1 MEEEIISPLFFEKI
15 LLKFLFHDVDV
26 REKILPFLSEEI
38 FDDFSV
44 RQNIKTIIDFKEKH
58 SSFPTIPEMKM
69 ELKSKDSYDVLFE
82 SLDIDISEYNQDYIL
97 ERIEDFFKR
106 KMILNELTDAVSKL
120 KDEDIETLSDTPD
133 KIRDKMSFSFNTDVG
148 LNVFSDKGSQRF
160 FDHLHQRDIVVTTGI
175 PYFDKIIAGGFH
187 EKTLN
192 LYLSDTGRGKT
203 LTMCSLAASTLF
215 QNKNVLYLTLE
226 MSEEKITER
235 ILANLFDVDISHLP
249 YMTKEA
255 FISKMKSLSKFNDK
269 LIIKEFPPKS
279 LNANRIRN
287 LVKELKVKRKFKAD
301 IIFVDYLGLMIPI
314 NVKGVAN
321 SYEALKVVSEELRGI
336 AVEESCPI
344 VSAVQTN
351 RGGMNSASIDLTD
364 IADSI
369 GITATAD
376 LIIGIV
382 QTDEF
387 KEAGKFCWLVLKNRY
402 GINGY
407 KVNVCVDYS
416 KMRIFADENEEQ
428 NFNENKTPS
437 TTTLVDDVAVEVI
450 KSIKTEKK
458 KRIADISGIEM

>member
-1 MEEEIISPLFFEKI
+1 MDDEIISPLFFEKI
-15 LLKFLFHDVDV
+15 LLKCLFHNGDV

-38 FDDFSV
+38 FDDFGV
-44 RQNIKTIIDFKEKH
+44 RQNIKTIIDFIEKH

-69 ELKSKDSYDVLFE
+69 ELKSKDSYDILFE
-82 SLDIDISEYNQDYIL
+82 SLDIDFLEYNQDYIL

-106 KMILNELTDAVSKL
+106 KMILNELTEAVSKL
-120 KDEDIETLSDTPD
+120 KDDDIDSLSDTPD
-133 KIRDKMSFSFNTDVG
+133 KIREKMSFSFNTDVG

-160 FDHLHQRDIVVTTGI
+160 FDHLHQKDVVISSGI
-175 PYFDKIIAGGFH
+175 PYFDKIIAKGFH

-192 LYLSDTGRGKT
+192 LFLAETGLGKT
-203 LTMCSLAASTLF
+203 LVMCSLASNTLL

-235 ILANLFDVDISHLP
+235 ILANLFDVDIGHLP

-255 FISKMKSLSKFNDK
+255 FISKMKTLAKLNDK

-279 LNANRIRN
+279 LNTNKIRN
-287 LVKELKVKRKFKAD
+287 LLKELKVKRKFKPD

-314 NVKGVAN
+314 NVKNVSN

-336 AVEESCPI
+336 AVEESCPVI
-344 VSAVQTN
+344 SAVQTN
-351 RGGMNSASIDLTD
+351 RGGINSASIDLTD

-416 KMRIFADENEEQ
+416 KMRVFADENETQ
-428 NFNENKTPS
+428 NFNENKPVS
-437 TTTLVDDVAVEVI
+437 TNTIVDNVAVEVI
-450 KSIKTEKK
+450 KSIKSEKK
-458 KRIADISGIEM
+458 KRIADITGIEM